1 MNSLE
6 HEDAGAMLR
15 VTAVAGTGAVRN
27 RLLQMGVTPGTTISV
42 VRKAPLGD
50 PIEIEVRGYYLS
62 LRRAEARLISVEGG
76 I

>member
-6 HEDAGAMLR
+6 HEDAGATLR